1 LSVDD
6 IAQHLHDMPE
16 SVRAYDEA
24 IREVRR
30 RKVAAGE
37 LRPIPGVDV
46 SDPPFLPP
54 VDGEAA

>member
-1 LSVDD
+1 MSVAD

-24 IREVRR
+24 IREIRR
-30 RKVAAGE
+30 RKIAAGE

-46 SDPPFLPP
+46 SDPPFVLP

>member
-1 LSVDD
+1 MTARS
-6 IAQHLHDMPE
+6 HDEIPE

-24 IREVRR
+24 VREIRK
-30 RKVAAGE
+30 RKIAAGE

-54 VDGEAA
+54 LKGEAA